1 MDKKGVETKNL
12 DRVMGIDRIVHE
24 PARLLIL
31 AYLSFLDS
39 ADFIFL
45 MNQTGLTRGNLS
57 SHLVKLESPGYIEVK
72 KEFVGRVPRTLLR
85 ITKKGKSA
93 LLEYKKEMKTV
104 LQYLI

>member
-24 PARLLIL
+24 SARLLIL